1 MCNDCSS
8 LRIVKSTSWR
18 QISYIKCVPPYVAL
32 QHIIQHL
39 HGLCSR
45 FALSEARKTSQ
56 SRAAPRGEKRGRE
69 KGRGKPRTPPRLPP
83 ASERARRER
92 EDRQW
97 WGFASKQEVIHLEVR
112 RTLGWKHVADYK
124 LKFGPRC
131 AIRSA
136 LLCVRIAAS
145 LAIWGK
151 VAAQEQDSP
160 ERAAARTH
168 DLWSLCP
175 KTTKNVAAGSGSSEH
190 DGMRLTSHEDLRL

>member
-1 MCNDCSS
+1 MQSAGEIAASGLSGRRVWRPTSAMCNDCSS

-45 FALSEARKTSQ
+45 FALSEARKTSR

-112 RTLGWKHVADYK
+112 RTLGWKNVADYK

-136 LLCVRIAAS
+136 LLR
-145 LAIWGK
+145 
-151 VAAQEQDSP
+151 
-160 ERAAARTH
+160 RTNCRQSG
-168 DLWSLCP
+168 DL
-175 KTTKNVAAGSGSSEH
+175 G
-190 DGMRLTSHEDLRL
+190 